1 MLQVVPGSVSLSSEG
16 ETAMRVSSVWIVL
29 SLVAALLM
37 AIASA
42 AGALS
47 SATYARETVS
57 WAAQGAGQDI
67 VNVLVAFPLLAFSA
81 LYVHLGFARAHLVW
95 IGALMYTVYSYVL
108 YAFFV
113 HFGSWFLVYVAIL
126 GLSSY
131 ALAGA
136 ASSVEAA
143 MLPAVFSRSAHVKGA
158 AVLLMILGCGF
169 TALWLA
175 EVVPAIIGGHTPASV
190 SASGFPVNPVHVLD
204 LALFLPGAIATSVLL
219 WQRRP
224 LGLLFAV
231 PILVFAAMMGIAIIA
246 MTFVMRAKG
255 LPAPMGIVPVI
266 GGLSVGSAWFAVRL
280 LADVRDDELAS
291 AESAG
296 TAAAPGLGAR
306 AIPTPGGRFR

>member
-57 WAAQGAGQDI
+57 WAAQGEGQDI

-81 LYVHLGFARAHLVW
+81 LYVHLGYARAHLVW
-95 IGALMYTVYSYVL
+95 IGALMYTAYSYVL

-113 HFGSWFLVYVAIL
+113 HFGPWFLVYVAIL

-136 ASSVEAA
+136 ALGITVAQ
-143 MLPAVFSRSAHVKGA
+143 LRAVVSRVTQIK
-158 AVLLMILGCGF
+158 AVC
-169 TALWLA
+169 
-175 EVVPAIIGGHTPASV
+175 
-190 SASGFPVNPVHVLD
+190 
-204 LALFLPGAIATSVLL
+204 
-219 WQRRP
+219 
-224 LGLLFAV
+224 
-231 PILVFAAMMGIAIIA
+231 
-246 MTFVMRAKG
+246 
-255 LPAPMGIVPVI
+255 
-266 GGLSVGSAWFAVRL
+266 
-280 LADVRDDELAS
+280 
-291 AESAG
+291 
-296 TAAAPGLGAR
+296 
-306 AIPTPGGRFR
+306 

>member
-1 MLQVVPGSVSLSSEG
+1 VSACRETNARPSIEG
-16 ETAMRVSSVWIVL
+16 GTSMRASSVWIIL
-29 SLVAALLM
+29 SLIAAVLM

-47 SATYARETVS
+47 GATYVHETVS
-57 WAAQGAGQDI
+57 WAAQGQGQDI

-81 LYVHLGFARAHLVW
+81 LYAYLGFARAHLVC

-113 HFGSWFLVYVAIL
+113 HFGPWFLVYVAIL

-136 ASSVEAA
+136 AWSIEAPA
-143 MLPAVFSRSAHVKGA
+143 LPAVFSRSAHTKGA
-158 AVLLMILGCGF
+158 AILLMIFGCGF
-169 TALWLA
+169 AALWLG
-175 EVVPAIIGGHTPASV
+175 EVVPAIIDGRTPASV

-204 LALFLPGAIATSVLL
+204 LALFLPGTIATSVLL
-219 WQRRP
+219 WKRRP

-231 PILVFAAMMGIAIIA
+231 PVLVFATMMGLAIITMA
-246 MTFVMRAKG
+246 FVMRAKG

-266 GGLSVGSAWFAVRL
+266 GAVSLCSAWFAVRL

-291 AESAG
+291 AEFARRESHQA
-296 TAAAPGLGAR
+296 LGAR